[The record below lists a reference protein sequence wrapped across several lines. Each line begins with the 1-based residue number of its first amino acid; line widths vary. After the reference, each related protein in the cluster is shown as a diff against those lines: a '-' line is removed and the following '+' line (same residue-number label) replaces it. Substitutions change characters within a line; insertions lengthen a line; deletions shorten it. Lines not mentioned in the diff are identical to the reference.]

1 MTARRAWDMNVDV
14 SVTIV
19 TPEDAPLALFGS
31 AASEAVER
39 LLERNGIIT
48 VSSTCCETPHPGQ
61 VLLEP
66 GGRTLY
72 VDRIV
77 ALPELVGPSTPG
89 VPKDDPR
96 GFIPIDA
103 HCRVRELDAVY
114 AAGDATNFAVKHGGI
129 AAGQADVA
137 AASIAAL
144 AGAPVAPT
152 KLHSVIHGMLLGGDS
167 PLYLSAHVT
176 GRHGSNS
183 QVSDRPTWSPGTK
196 VAAKYLAPYLESRD
210 RAGVR

>member
-1 MTARRAWDMNVDV
+1 V

-39 LLERNGIIT
+39 LLERNGVMTI
-48 VSSTCCETPHPGQ
+48 SSTSCETPQPGE
-61 VLLEP
+61 VVIGP
-66 GGRTLY
+66 GGRSLY

-103 HCRVRELDAVY
+103 HCRVPGLEAVF
-114 AAGDATNFAVKHGGI
+114 AAGDATNLSVKHGGI

-137 AASIAAL
+137 AESIAAL
-144 AGAPVAPT
+144 AGAPVHPT
-152 KLHSVIHGMLLGGDS
+152 KLHAVIHGMLLGGDR

-183 QVSDRPTWSPGTK
+183 QVSDQPTWTPGTK
-196 VAAKYLAPYLESRD
+196 IAAKYLAPYLESRD
-210 RAGVR
+210 RAAVR